1 MFDRL
6 IHFSVKNRFIV
17 FVLTLVLVA
26 FGLQAL
32 RKLPIDAT
40 PDITNVQVQVLTSSP
55 GLGPVEVEKFVTF
68 PVEAAM
74 SGLPDIADIR
84 SVSRFGLSVVT
95 VVFDDHVS
103 VYFARQLVQE
113 RLAMAREQ
121 IPPGYGSPEMGPIST
136 GLGEIFQFEVRGQGQ
151 SLMELRSTLE
161 WQIAPR
167 LRSVRGVVEV
177 NTFGGELKTYQVRLD
192 PARLTAHR
200 IPLDQVFRALE
211 ENNANAGGAYIARES
226 EQVLI
231 RGEGLVET
239 LDDVGRIVVSTSAEG
254 VPTLVRDLGDVVFAP
269 EVRQG
274 AATRDGQGEIVTGIV
289 MMLIGEN
296 SREVVNDVKAAVSQI
311 EPSLPKGV
319 TIVPFY
325 DRTDLVR
332 KTIETV
338 TRNLV
343 EGGIFVIVVLFLML
357 KNIRAGLVAAI
368 AIPVSMLCAF
378 LGMRAAGISGNLM
391 SLGAIDFGLIVD
403 GALIIV
409 ENAVRHVSER
419 THALGRPLTREERTE
434 VVYRSSVE
442 IRSAAAFGEIIIGVV
457 YLPILALGG
466 TEGKMFRPMA
476 ITVLFALAGAFVMS
490 LTLIPAL
497 ASLVLPRNLQ
507 EKESFIVSG
516 ARRVYRPALAWCM
529 GRRRTVVGVSL
540 GLLAASLVAGRFMGA
555 EFIPRLDEG
564 IVSVQAWRL
573 PSVSLEESVRQTGLM
588 ETVLKRFP
596 EVVTV
601 VSRTGRAEIAT
612 DPHGVET
619 SDVFVVLKP
628 PEEWK
633 TARDREGLLAKLS
646 EALRREVPGVM
657 FSFTQPIELR
667 FAELIAGVRSDVGLK
682 LYGDDMEVLKAQ
694 GDRLAAALAKV
705 PGAADVKAEQVAG
718 LPVAR
723 LKVDREAIARYGI
736 NAKQVLDVVE
746 TVGGREVG
754 TVLEG
759 QRRFALEVRFMP
771 SARADVE
778 QLKSLMVASP
788 TGQLIPLSQLATF
801 TVEQGP
807 AQVSR
812 DNIQR
817 RLTIEANVR
826 GRDLKGFVEDA
837 KRVVASEV
845 DLPPG
850 YWLDWGGQFKNLE
863 AATGRLAIV
872 VPITLF
878 LIFVLLYTTFN
889 AVGPAVLIYLNVPF
903 AITGGVAAL
912 LLRGMP
918 LSISAAVGFIALF
931 GVAVLNGLVLVSHI
945 RKLRQDGIPP
955 ARAAEEAAHVRLR
968 PVLSTA
974 LVASLGFFPMALATG
989 AGAEVQKPLAT
1000 VVIGGLITSTLLT
1013 LLVLPTIYSWFDGGS
1028 KPGPAATDAPPGD
1041 AAHARADQAPG
1052 GTP

>member
-1 MFDRL
+1 MFDKL
-6 IHFSVKNRFIV
+6 IHFSVKNRIIV

-32 RKLPIDAT
+32 RKLPIDAV

-74 SGLPDIADIR
+74 SGLPDIAEIR
-84 SVSRFGLSVVT
+84 SISRFGLSVVT
-95 VVFDDHVS
+95 VVFDDHVN

-113 RLAMAREQ
+113 RLASAREQ
-121 IPPGYGSPEMGPIST
+121 IPEGYGTPEMGPIST

-151 SLMELRSTLE
+151 SLMELRSILE

-177 NTFGGELKTYQVRLD
+177 NTFGGELKTYQVQLD
-192 PARLTAHR
+192 PARLTAYGLS
-200 IPLDQVFRALE
+200 LDQVFRALE

-231 RGEGLVET
+231 RGEGLIET
-239 LDDVGRIVVSTSAEG
+239 LDDVGSIVVSVSADG
-254 VPTLVRDLGDVVFAP
+254 VPIHVRNIGEVVFAP
-269 EVRQG
+269 AVRQG
-274 AATRDGQGEIVTGIV
+274 AATRDGNGEIVTGIV

-296 SREVVNDVKAAVSQI
+296 AREVVNGVKAAVEQI
-311 EPSLPKGV
+311 RPSLPPGV
-319 TIVPFY
+319 SIEPFY
-325 DRTDLVR
+325 DRTDLIR
-332 KTIETV
+332 KTIQTV
-338 TRNLV
+338 VGNLL
-343 EGGIFVIVVLFLML
+343 EGGVIVIVVLFLML
-357 KNIRAGLVAAI
+357 KNIRAGIVVAV

-409 ENAVRHVSER
+409 ENAVRHIAER
-419 THALGRPLTREERTE
+419 SHALGRPLTKEERTE
-434 VVYRSSVE
+434 VVYRAAVE

-497 ASLVLPRNLQ
+497 ASLVLPRQLQ
-507 EKESFIVSG
+507 ERESFIVSG
-516 ARRVYRPALAWCM
+516 ARRVYGPALAWCM
-529 GRRRTVVGVSL
+529 GRRGTVVGISL
-540 GLLAASLVAGRFMGA
+540 GLLVASLVVGKFMGA

-564 IVSVQAWRL
+564 VISVQAWRL
-573 PSVSLEESVRQTGLM
+573 PSVSLEESVRQSALM

-612 DPHGVET
+612 DPHGVEI

-628 PEEWK
+628 HEEWV
-633 TARDREGLLAKLS
+633 TTDDPEVLAS
-646 EALRREVPGVM
+646 RFGEALQKEVPGVI

-667 FAELIAGVRSDVGLK
+667 FAELVAGVRSDIGLK
-682 LYGDDMEVLKAQ
+682 LYGEDLEILKTQ
-694 GDRLAAALAKV
+694 GDRLASALSRV

-723 LKVDREAIARYGI
+723 VKINREAIARYGI

-746 TVGGREVG
+746 TIGGHKVG

-759 QRRFALEVRFMP
+759 QRRYALEVRFMP

-778 QLKSLMVASP
+778 QLKTLMVASP
-788 TGQLIPLSQLATF
+788 SGQLIPLAQLATISI
-801 TVEQGP
+801 EQGP
-807 AQVSR
+807 AQVGR

-826 GRDLKGFVEDA
+826 GRDLKSFVDEA
-837 KRVVASEV
+837 KQVIAKEV
-845 DLPPG
+845 KLPPG

-863 AATGRLAIV
+863 AATERLVIV

-889 AVGPAVLIYLNVPF
+889 AVGPAILIYLNVPF
-903 AITGGVAAL
+903 AITGGIAAL

-945 RKLRQDGIPP
+945 RKLRQDGVPP
-955 ARAAEEAAHVRLR
+955 AKAAHDAAHVRLR

-974 LVASLGFFPMALATG
+974 LVASLGFIPMAFATG

-1013 LLVLPTIYSWFDGGS
+1013 LLVLPTIYTWFDRGSGTEPTKRDDATTEPQQTDGGV
-1028 KPGPAATDAPPGD
+1028 
-1041 AAHARADQAPG
+1041 
-1052 GTP
+1052 

>member
-1 MFDRL
+1 MFDKI

-32 RKLPIDAT
+32 RKLPIDAV

-55 GLGPVEVEKFVTF
+55 GLGPVEVEKFITF

-74 SGLPDIADIR
+74 SGLPDVAEIR

-95 VVFDDHVS
+95 VVFDDEVS

-113 RLAMAREQ
+113 RLASAREQ
-121 IPPGYGSPEMGPIST
+121 IPKGYGSPAMGPIST
-136 GLGEIFQFEVRGQGQ
+136 GLGEVFQFEVRGQGQ
-151 SLMELRSTLE
+151 SLMELRSLLE

-177 NTFGGELKTYQVRLD
+177 NTFGGELKTYQVQLD
-192 PARLTAHR
+192 PARLTAYGLS
-200 IPLDQVFRALE
+200 LDQVFRALE

-239 LDDVGRIVVSTSAEG
+239 LSDIESIVVSVSPEG
-254 VPTLVRDLGDVVFAP
+254 VPILIRNIAEVAFAP

-274 AATRDGQGEIVTGIV
+274 AATRDGRGEVVTGIV

-296 SREVVNDVKAAVSQI
+296 SRQVVNDVKAAVDQI
-311 EPSLPKGV
+311 RPSLPAGV
-319 TIVPFY
+319 SIEPFY

-332 KTIETV
+332 KTIHTV
-338 TRNLV
+338 TKNLV
-343 EGGIFVIVVLFLML
+343 EGGVLVIVVLFVML
-357 KNIRAGLVAAI
+357 RNLRAGLVVAV
-368 AIPVSMLCAF
+368 AIPLSMLCAF
-378 LGMRAAGISGNLM
+378 LGMRAMGISGNLM

-409 ENAVRHVSER
+409 ENAVRHISER
-419 THALGRPLTREERTE
+419 TRELGRALTKEERTE
-434 VVYRSSVE
+434 VVYQSSVE
-442 IRSAAAFGEIIIGVV
+442 IRSAAAFGEVIIGVV

-466 TEGKMFRPMA
+466 TEGKMFGPMA
-476 ITVLFALAGAFVMS
+476 IAVLFALAGAFVLS
-490 LTLIPAL
+490 LTLVPAL
-497 ASLVLPRNLQ
+497 ASLVLPRQVQ

-516 ARRVYRPALAWCM
+516 VRRVYEPALAWCM
-529 GRRRTVVGVSL
+529 ARRKTVVGISV
-540 GLLAASLVAGRFMGA
+540 GILVASILATRLMGA

-564 IVSVQAWRL
+564 TISVQAWRL
-573 PSVSLEESVRQTGLM
+573 PSVSLEESIRQSSLI
-588 ETVLKRFP
+588 EAALKRFP
-596 EVVTV
+596 EVISV

-612 DPHGVET
+612 DPHGVEI
-619 SDVFVVLKP
+619 SDIFVDLKP
-628 PEEWK
+628 REEWVTTRSPEDLK
-633 TARDREGLLAKLS
+633 SRFA
-646 EALRREVPGVM
+646 EALRREVPGVI

-682 LYGDDMEVLKAQ
+682 LYGDDLDTLKTY
-694 GDRLAAALAKV
+694 GDRLAAALSKV

-723 LKVDREAIARYGI
+723 VKIDREAIARYGI

-746 TVGGREVG
+746 TIGGREVG

-759 QRRFALEVRFMP
+759 QRRYALEARFMP
-771 SARADVE
+771 SARTDVE
-778 QLKSLMVASP
+778 QLNTLMVSAPS
-788 TGQLIPLSQLATF
+788 GQLIPLAQLAKISI
-801 TVEQGP
+801 EQGP

-812 DNIQR
+812 ENIQR
-817 RLTIEANVR
+817 RIGVEANVR
-826 GRDLKGFVEDA
+826 GRDLKGFVDEA
-837 KRVVASEV
+837 KQAVAREV
-845 DLPPG
+845 KLPPG
-850 YWLDWGGQFKNLE
+850 YWLDWSGQFKNLE
-863 AATGRLAIV
+863 AATERLVIV

-889 AVGPAVLIYLNVPF
+889 AVGPAILIYLNVPF
-903 AITGGVAAL
+903 AITGGIAAL
-912 LLRGMP
+912 LIRGMP

-945 RKLRQDGIPP
+945 RKLRQDGLPP
-955 ARAAEEAAHVRLR
+955 SQAAQGAAHVRLR

-974 LVASLGFFPMALATG
+974 LVASLGFLPMALATG

-1000 VVIGGLITSTLLT
+1000 VVIGGLVTSTLLT
-1013 LLVLPTIYSWFDGGS
+1013 LLVLPTIYTWFDRERKADPVPSGDSSPVVRQEQGGV
-1028 KPGPAATDAPPGD
+1028 P
-1041 AAHARADQAPG
+1041 
-1052 GTP
+1052 